1 MTLHRARHVFCHTD
15 ASRPA
20 PGMLLP
26 PRPRGR
32 PRKTERPQ
40 RFPQRELHPITHHV
54 AGPGT
59 NPRVVDRSKA
69 GRPRAHN
76 PLSRQPRAR
85 ATRARSSS
93 TMSTQDHALDVRS
106 LHK

>member
-1 MTLHRARHVFCHTD
+1 MNVPRARTALCHTD
-15 ASRPA
+15 APRPA

-40 RFPQRELHPITHHV
+40 RFPKRDHPIKHHV
-54 AGPGT
+54 AGPGA

-69 GRPRAHN
+69 GRPRAQAS
-76 PLSRQPRAR
+76 LSHKPCAR
-85 ATRARSSS
+85 TTDAHSSS
-93 TMSTQDHALDVRS
+93 TPTTPDHALDVRS